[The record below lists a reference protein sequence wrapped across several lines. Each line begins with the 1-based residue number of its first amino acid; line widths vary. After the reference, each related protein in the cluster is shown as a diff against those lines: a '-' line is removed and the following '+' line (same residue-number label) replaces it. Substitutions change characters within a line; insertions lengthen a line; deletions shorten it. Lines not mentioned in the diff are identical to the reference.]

1 MRLLCRGLS
10 SVRSL
15 LTAVEDSP
23 AHVGCDNGNGDGG
36 ASDGDDDATNS
47 SVEGGTESGIW
58 W

>member
-15 LTAVEDSP
+15 LTAVEDPP
-23 AHVGCDNGNGDGG
+23 ARDGCGNGNGDGG
-36 ASDGDDDATNS
+36 AGDRDDDATDS